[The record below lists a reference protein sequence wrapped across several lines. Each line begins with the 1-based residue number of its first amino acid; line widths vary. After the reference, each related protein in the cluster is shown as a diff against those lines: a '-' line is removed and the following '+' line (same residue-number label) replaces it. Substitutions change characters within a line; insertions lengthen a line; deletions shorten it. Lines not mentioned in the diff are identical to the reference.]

1 MSREEGGF
9 RFACYEN
16 TFEQNAWHL
25 DVKLFEAERID
36 RLIQSNIELQIL
48 MVFQSN
54 YIVDKLIKKTVL
66 GS

>member
-9 RFACYEN
+9 RFACYE
-16 TFEQNAWHL
+16 FEQNAWHL
-25 DVKLFEAERID
+25 DVKLFEAEKID

-54 YIVDKLIKKTVL
+54 YIVDKLIKK
-66 GS
+66 